1 MEEARAMARE
11 VLKREPKFS
20 AKRFVK
26 TLDYKDPAERAR
38 PRLHAQG
45 GAARVRG

>member
-20 AKRFVK
+20 ARRFANGRG
-26 TLDYKDPAERAR
+26 YKDLAEHERVLRALLKAGM
-38 PRLHAQG
+38 PE
-45 GAARVRG
+45 